1 MGPFSAFRRIGDI
14 ATRRPKLVA
23 LLGFGLIGE
32 GARVVWSMKRAGEVA
47 LLGHSGLSS
56 FDAEVDRPFLL
67 LYVAWVTLS
76 GILLLGFARR
86 GERARAKRALAA
98 TARTAFAAD
107 ERRGVGRSERT
118 KDTPR
123 APVIERR
130 PRAGD

>member
-1 MGPFSAFRRIGDI
+1 MGPFSIFRRLGDI

-23 LLGFGLIGE
+23 FLGFGLIAE
-32 GARVVWSMKRAGEVA
+32 GGRVVWSMKRSGEVA
-47 LLGHSGLSS
+47 LLGHSGLASL
-56 FDAEVDRPFLL
+56 DADADRPFLL

-98 TARTAFAAD
+98 TARATLAAD
-107 ERRGVGRSERT
+107 ARRGRT
-118 KDTPR
+118 SDRPH
-123 APVIERR
+123 APVVERR